1 VGAMTDSSTDIDV
14 RGKVLGIAMK
24 MVTSGN
30 VKQVLSFLEKDLVKT
45 IEQDYENVAPT
56 QSYILM
62 IEY

>member
-45 IEQDYENVAPT
+45 IEQDYENVALRK
-56 QSYILM
+56 I
-62 IEY
+62 IF